1 MKTNNILLRGLIIGV
16 CIIIVPIMIMGT
28 NYTTEKENIWGFH
41 KMHQA
46 PAINAGF
53 LVNTG
58 TGEIY
63 YVANKKKFLVET
75 KDN

>member
-1 MKTNNILLRGLIIGV
+1 
-16 CIIIVPIMIMGT
+16 MGT
-28 NYTTEKENIWGFH
+28 NYTTEKQNIWEFH

-46 PAINAGF
+46 PAINVGF
-53 LVNTG
+53 LVHTG

-75 KDN
+75 KDK